1 MIAQYSHNG
10 KKDWCYVYRCWGWRE
25 LTITMSFNSYKKA
38 KHLIQSWMVNKRGM
52 SPSLILEEF
61 VLCAIEQ
68 LGASG
73 LSQAKVRDNRTS
85 VLDKQWGGD
94 QPRTQRVEKYKA
106 MTSPYLQQFP
116 TQFMDM
122 RS

>member
-1 MIAQYSHNG
+1 
-10 KKDWCYVYRCWGWRE
+10 
-25 LTITMSFNSYKKA
+25 
-38 KHLIQSWMVNKRGM
+38 MVNKRGM

-61 VLCAIEQ
+61 VMCAIDQ

-85 VLDKQWGGD
+85 VLDKKWGGD

-106 MTSPYLQQFP
+106 MTSPYLRQFP

-122 RS
+122 GS